1 MNKNQV
7 SGTAKDIGGK
17 IQQTVGKAVG
27 SAKQEA
33 KGLQKQA
40 EGKLQKTVGDVQE
53 AVKDSKKS
61 H

>member
-17 IQQTVGKAVG
+17 IQQKVGKAIG
-27 SAKQEA
+27 SVKQEA
-33 KGLQKQA
+33 KGMQKQA
-40 EGKLQKTVGDVQE
+40 EGKLQKTAGDVQE
-53 AVKDSKKS
+53 AVKGSKKT